1 MKNTYILL
9 LLLSFQFTFSQG
21 YYNLG
26 ENNFTLKDEKKSF
39 FKSYYELDKKEN
51 KEDVEK
57 DIDLSD
63 KMPPA
68 GDQRDKGS
76 CWAWTTGYVM
86 RSFIDKTDLKNGTN
100 PNYDNIYS
108 PEYVY
113 QTFKGN
119 QYNCN
124 FGEYSKDVL
133 AEILKNGVVKYS
145 DFEYTDECNNYPPLS
160 LINRAKNFIKDEY
173 EVIVTKDLYT
183 IKKVL
188 NNGQPLI
195 LSIKVDDFFITK
207 GNITKRSPYWT
218 NLENTLESSHA
229 MVIVGYDKNFKDFKV
244 LNSWGKD
251 FGDEGYVW
259 ISSDIIESQINY
271 CCYLQKK
278 VNYNPLKINT
288 IKNFKLNTFS
298 LSNQTLNEFE
308 NYIDDK
314 TYNEFKNFKL
324 FFDPIDNENKF
335 AFVEIRDKSLNLE
348 KSFTIEVG
356 SSLTF
361 YIQDIQYEFSY
372 DGFIENEKIYK
383 YKMVD
388 KTKL

>member
-9 LLLSFQFTFSQG
+9 LFLSLQFTFSQG

-39 FKSYYELDKKEN
+39 FLSYYELDGEEN
-51 KEDVEK
+51 NEDVEK

-63 KMPPA
+63 KMPPV

-86 RSFIDKTDLKNGTN
+86 RSFIDNTTLKNGTN

-119 QYNCN
+119 QHNCN

-145 DFEYTDECNNYPPLS
+145 DFDYTDECNNYPSQS
-160 LINRAKNFIKDEY
+160 LINKAKNFIKNEY

-251 FGDEGYVW
+251 FGDDGYVW

-278 VNYNPLKINT
+278 INYNPFKINT

-314 TYNEFKNFKL
+314 TYNQFENFKL

-361 YIQDIQYEFSY
+361 YIKDIQYEFSY

-383 YKMVD
+383 YKMVN
-388 KTKL
+388 KTKR